1 MSIVAVLSAYRF
13 HQVGLTRF
21 GALPTMKRRLI
32 TVGLFAA
39 CALLLPAASA
49 FAQSG
54 TGRITGTITSVESN
68 LPMQGVRVTLLG
80 TQQTVTT
87 NPQGRYVLT
96 GIATGL
102 WRIRTSAIGYSP
114 VVIDSIPVTSGQTAT
129 VDIQLKHQTVQ
140 LEQVVVTGYGSLAKR
155 DVTGAI
161 GQVAAQEIKQEPVTN
176 AIDAIKGRIP
186 GVDIVSTG
194 NKPGDGVRVRIRGQ
208 RSLKASN
215 DPLYVLDGIP
225 MAGGIGDLNPSDIES
240 IEVLKD
246 ASATAIYGSRGANG
260 VVLVTSTKGKAGN
273 TRTTYDT
280 YVGAQ
285 KVARSVRVY
294 NGPEYAAYK
303 RETYKNGNTGKALYT
318 CGGVVSQTDCAEGDL
333 IAFSDPNEF
342 AALKNGT
349 FTDWQNLITRQGTQ
363 VSHQLS
369 VTGGN
374 DRNQFAV
381 SGNLLKQIGTTISQA
396 YDRKSMRVNYEGQ
409 ARDRFR
415 VGGSAL
421 LVRSLQNLGRG
432 DGLYSEA
439 LADSPLSLP
448 YDSLGRI
455 VFKPTVDPQ
464 RDNPLS
470 DANNWL
476 NDNQRTRVFGT
487 LFATLS
493 LAEGLDYRAN
503 FGPDLTFN
511 RNGQFVGSQTQQQ
524 QGAGTVQSIRDQK
537 TFDYTLDNILTY
549 KKALGSAHK
558 VDATLLY
565 SVEKQSFE
573 ENFGASNNLPYE
585 SAGYFNLG
593 AGSVV
598 AGLSSQISQWALQS
612 YMARLNYT
620 LLDKYLLTLTSRVD
634 GSSRLAEGN
643 KFATFPSV
651 ALGWRVLDDATGQKM
666 GPLSS
671 LKLRG
676 SFGTT
681 GNTSVDPYQT
691 QGSLNRTAYAF
702 SNSGAFGYQPGS
714 LANPEL
720 RWEKTA
726 TVDGGADFGLMDGRL
741 SGTLDLYRANTTDL
755 LLDRALP
762 PSTGYSSITQNVG
775 ATRNTGI
782 ELALSAITLDG
793 WHGLRWTNDITFAH
807 NKNEIVSLNG
817 GAVDD
822 PGNNWFIGYP
832 INNPNS
838 NSDNHLWRD
847 YQFAGIWQTADA
859 AEAAKYGRKPGEIRV
874 ADTNGRDAQ
883 GNLTGL
889 PDGKFNTDDK
899 VILGNTYPVWTG
911 GLSSRVDF
919 RGIDLSV
926 QAITRQNFMLRND
939 LIRGASLAG
948 RYNSI
953 YEDYW
958 TPSNPSNTAP
968 RPDKNTEGPYFADA
982 RGYQDGSFV
991 KIRNITLGG
1000 QIPSRYVSRIGAQS
1014 MRLYVTAQDPFLFTN
1029 ATVLDP
1035 ESQTGNGVPSFRTF
1049 LLGGSFGF

>member
-1 MSIVAVLSAYRF
+1 
-13 HQVGLTRF
+13 
-21 GALPTMKRRLI
+21 MKRRLI

-39 CALLLPAASA
+39 CALLLSTSGAA
-49 FAQSG
+49 AQET
-54 TGRITGTITSVESN
+54 TGRIAGTITGTESN
-68 LPMQGVRVTLLG
+68 LPIQGVRVTLLG

-87 NPQGRYVLT
+87 NPQGRYTLT
-96 GIATGL
+96 NIAPGL
-102 WRIRTSAIGYSP
+102 WRIRTSAIGYTP
-114 VVIDSIPVTSGQTAT
+114 VVIDSIPVRAGQTANA
-129 VDIQLKHQTVQ
+129 DISLKHQTVQ
-140 LEQVVVTGYGSLAKR
+140 LEQIVVTGYGSLAKR

-161 GQVAAQEIKQEPVTN
+161 GQVAAAEIKQEPVTN

-194 NKPGDGVRVRIRGQ
+194 TKPGDGVRVRVRGQ

-225 MAGGIGDLNPSDIES
+225 IAGGIGDLNPSDIES

-260 VVLVTSTKGKAGN
+260 VVLVTSTKGRAGN

-285 KVARSVRVY
+285 NVLRKVDVF
-294 NGPEYAAYK
+294 NPTQYAAYK
-303 RETYKNGNTGKALYT
+303 REAYMNPNTTTPTYK
-318 CGGVVSQTDCAEGDL
+318 CGGVPSLTICPEGEA
-333 IAFSDPNEF
+333 I
-342 AALKNGT
+342 T
-349 FTDWQNLITRQGTQ
+349 FYPEELTAMSTGVTTDWQNLITRQGTQ

-381 SGNLLKQIGTTISQA
+381 SGNLLRQIGTLLEQN

-409 ARDRFR
+409 ATTRFR
-415 VGGSAL
+415 TGGSAL

-432 DGLYSEA
+432 DGLYDEA
-439 LADSPLSLP
+439 IKDTPLSIP
-448 YDSLGRI
+448 FDSAGQLI
-455 VFKPTVDPQ
+455 FKPTGDSQ

-470 DANNWL
+470 DVANWR
-476 NDNQRTRVFGT
+476 NDNLRTRVFGT
-487 LFATLS
+487 LFATVN
-493 LAEGLDYRAN
+493 LADGLDYRAN

-511 RNGQFVGSQTQQQ
+511 RNGQFVGAQTQQQ
-524 QGAGTVQSIRDQK
+524 QGAGTSESIRDQK
-537 TFDYTLDNILTY
+537 TFDFTLDNILTY
-549 KKALGSAHK
+549 KKNLGSAHK

-573 ENFGASNNLPYE
+573 ENFGSSQNLPYE
-585 SAGYFNLG
+585 SAQYYNLG
-593 AGSVV
+593 AGSIVS
-598 AGLSSQISQWALQS
+598 GLSSQISQWALQS

-620 LLDKYLLTLTSRVD
+620 LLDRYLLTLTSRVD

-643 KFATFPSV
+643 KFASFPSV
-651 ALGWRVLDDATGQKM
+651 ALGWRVLDDAAGQKM

-691 QGSLNRTAYAF
+691 QGSLNRTAYVFGSTA
-702 SNSGAFGYQPGS
+702 AFGYQPGS
-714 LANPEL
+714 LSNPEL

-726 TVDGGADFGLMDGRL
+726 TLDGGADFGFMDGRL
-741 SGTLDLYRANTTDL
+741 NGTLDWYRANTTDL

-782 ELALSAITLDG
+782 ELSLSALTLDG
-793 WHGLRWTNDITFAH
+793 WHGVRWTNDITFAH

-838 NSDNHLWRD
+838 GSDNHLWRD
-847 YQFAGIWQTADA
+847 YQFIGIWQTADSA
-859 AEAAKYGRKPGEIRV
+859 LARSFGRKPGEIRI

-883 GNLTGL
+883 GNLTGQ
-889 PDGKFNTDDK
+889 PDGKLNTDDK
-899 VILGNTYPVWTG
+899 VILGNTYPTWTG
-911 GLSSRVDF
+911 GLSSRVDY
-919 RGIDLSV
+919 RGVDLSV
-926 QAITRQNFMLRND
+926 QVITRQHFMIRND
-939 LIRGASLAG
+939 LIRGATLAG
-948 RYNSI
+948 RYNSP
-953 YEDYW
+953 YEDFW
-958 TPSNPSNTAP
+958 TPTNPSNTAP
-968 RPDKNTEGPYFADA
+968 RPDKATENPYFSDA
-982 RGYQDGSFV
+982 RGYEDGSFV

-1000 QIPSRYVSRIGAQS
+1000 QIPSRYVSRIGANS
-1014 MRLYVTAQDPFLFTN
+1014 MRIYVTAQDPFLFTN

-1035 ESQTGNGVPSFRTF
+1035 ESQTGNGVPSYRTF